1 MHQHMQNIM
10 CNVLTNN
17 IHEPGNI
24 ELGTHINIIHVLVR
38 CGRYFLGHKETK
50 ERIMLQYCYRYST
63 YLLFCKL

>member
-24 ELGTHINIIHVLVR
+24 ELGTHINIIHNPCVGVVWKI
-38 CGRYFLGHKETK
+38 FFIGHKETK
-50 ERIMLQYCYRYST
+50 ERIEILQYCYRYFS
-63 YLLFCKL
+63 